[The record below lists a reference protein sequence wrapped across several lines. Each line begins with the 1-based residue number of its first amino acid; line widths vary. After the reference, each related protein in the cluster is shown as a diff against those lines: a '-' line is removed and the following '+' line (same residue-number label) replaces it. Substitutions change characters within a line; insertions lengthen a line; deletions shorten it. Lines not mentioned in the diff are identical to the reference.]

1 MKMPSPA
8 LLPKIMHAVQGKDYG
23 AVDQMI
29 SVEDDVEVP
38 CLSDVLEK
46 NRNKYMLLKIH
57 SVALAPGNCRVL
69 TRKLQGPPAFP
80 YVPGGDCCG
89 VVVELPEEAQE
100 IPFQVAQEIPF
111 QVGDRVAARFALEG
125 PRGALGEY
133 ALVSSLVADKDP
145 DNLLQTRQ
153 QL

>member
-1 MKMPSPA
+1 MPSPA

-38 CLSDVLEK
+38 SLSDVLEK

-69 TRKLQGPPAFP
+69 SGLMRKLQGPPAFP

-100 IPFQVAQEIPF
+100 IPFQV
-111 QVGDRVAARFALEG
+111 GDRVAARFALEG

-133 ALVSSLVADKDP
+133 ALISSLVADKVP